1 VELPAA
7 FDPIVNAPTP
17 HKIALGVMGLLILG
31 AAAYF
36 LLLSP
41 LEARVATL
49 ETQHAAV
56 EKELIQNRAIVADL
70 ARFRREMAEV
80 EKRLEVLKVRLPN
93 EKEIPPLYRTLSEA
107 ALKAGLDVALF
118 QPREPKT
125 RDYYTKVPITISAE
139 GGYHQVGEF
148 LERVASLPRVVIV
161 DELKLTGLSKARR
174 ALRAD
179 VTLDTYVYRPV
190 GAPPAPKPAGAK

>member
-1 VELPAA
+1 MELPAA
-7 FDPIVNAPTP
+7 FDPIVNAPKP
-17 HKIALGVMGLLILG
+17 QKIAIGVMGLAILG

-56 EKELIQNRAIVADL
+56 EKELVQSRAIVADL
-70 ARFRREMAEV
+70 ARFRREMAVV
-80 EKRLEVLKVRLPN
+80 EKRLEALKVRLPN

-118 QPREPKT
+118 QPKEPRT
-125 RDYYTKVPITISAE
+125 RDYYSEVPITISAE

-148 LERVASLPRVVIV
+148 FERVASLPRVVNV
-161 DELKLTGLSKARR
+161 AELKLTGLSKGRR
-174 ALRAD
+174 PLRAD
-179 VTLDTYVYRPV
+179 LTLATYMYRPV